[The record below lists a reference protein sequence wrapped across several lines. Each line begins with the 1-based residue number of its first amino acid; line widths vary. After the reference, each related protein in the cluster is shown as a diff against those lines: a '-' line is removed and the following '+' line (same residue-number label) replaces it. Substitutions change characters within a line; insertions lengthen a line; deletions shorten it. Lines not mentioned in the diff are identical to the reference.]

1 MGQTA
6 GDVNGDFEWTDADG
20 ALTGHISW
28 KHLIKS
34 GISCDVDLTNREI
47 GPLFLRNELIEIP
60 AETNHIL
67 ELIFS
72 DFGGGTQNVRWA
84 GTTQR

>member
-1 MGQTA
+1 M
-6 GDVNGDFEWTDADG
+6 
-20 ALTGHISW
+20 TGHISW
-28 KHLIKS
+28 IHVIKS
-34 GISCDVDLTNREI
+34 GICCDVDLTNREI

-67 ELIFS
+67 ELLFS

-84 GTTQR
+84 QHKGESERERRIRLLQCADASGRK